1 MRQGCVER
9 LAVHTVVYSSEAGGF
24 HASYSGVCYTLVN
37 SGVGMV
43 LREIES
49 VNDQKREVSKQMGEL
64 MKQRIA
70 KLRELEA
77 KAAMGGGQ
85 EKIEKQH
92 QAQKLTARERVERLV
107 DPGSFIEFGKL
118 YGHLDGAPGDGIV
131 AGHGAIG
138 GRQVYVYSQ
147 DATVLGGSIGGFHG
161 NKMYRT
167 LERAMNDRV
176 PIIGLH
182 DSPGARIP
190 RLGGGEGG
198 GAGMAAALATGAL
211 MFEKHGGSVF
221 LPNTLASGVIP
232 QIAAILG
239 SCAGIAVYSPALMDF
254 IFMVDKIS
262 HMFITGP
269 RVVKSVT
276 GEDIDK
282 EALGGAEVHAAVSGV
297 ADLRTPTEDECCA
310 AIRKLVSFLPPSCD
324 ERAPVVETGDDPY
337 RLVPELNDVIPED
350 PDKPYDVHEL
360 IIRVVDNRDFFEV
373 KPEYA
378 GEIVVG
384 FGRLGGE
391 TVGIVA
397 NQPMV
402 YGGAM
407 TCESSWKQARF
418 IRFCDCFNI
427 PLVIF
432 VDTAA
437 YAPGTEQEHGGIIR
451 HGAKCLY
458 ALCEATVPRIEVV
471 TRKAYGGG
479 NLGMGVMPGLT
490 TDYVLAWPLMEA
502 GVVGAKEAVML
513 FYGAE
518 IFKSPDPQKAV
529 EEKIKLYRETIA
541 NPLLAVTAGPSFE
554 DIIEPEQTRRRLY
567 QLLSV
572 MKNKKV
578 NRMPPK
584 KHGNIPL

>member
-1 MRQGCVER
+1 
-9 LAVHTVVYSSEAGGF
+9 
-24 HASYSGVCYTLVN
+24 
-37 SGVGMV
+37 
-43 LREIES
+43 
-49 VNDQKREVSKQMGEL
+49 MGEL
-64 MKQRIA
+64 MEERIA
-70 KLRELEA
+70 KLRELEKQA
-77 KAAMGGGQ
+77 EQGGGQ
-85 EKIEKQH
+85 EKIEKLH
-92 QAQKLTARERVERLV
+92 QSGKLTARERLDRLL
-107 DPGSFIEFGKL
+107 DPGSFVEFGKL
-118 YGHLDGAPGDGIV
+118 YGHLDGTPGDGLV
-131 AGHGAIG
+131 AGHGTIEG
-138 GRQVYVYSQ
+138 KPVYAYSQ
-147 DATVLGGSIGGFHG
+147 DATVMGGSIGGYHG
-161 NKMYRT
+161 NKMFRA
-167 LERAMNDRV
+167 LERAMNARV
-176 PIIGLH
+176 PLIGLH

-198 GAGMAAALATGAL
+198 GGGMSAALATGAL

-221 LPNTLASGVIP
+221 LPNTLASGVVP
-232 QIAAILG
+232 QIAGILG

-254 IFMVDKIS
+254 IFMVDGIS

-282 EALGGAEVHAAVSGV
+282 EELGGAEVHTAVSGV
-297 ADLRTPTEDECCA
+297 ADLRSPTEDECFRQ
-310 AIRKLVSFLPPSCD
+310 IRRLVSFLPSSCD
-324 ERAPVVETGDDPY
+324 EEAPIVDTGDDPN
-337 RLVPELNDVIPED
+337 RLVPELNQVIPED
-350 PDKPYDVHEL
+350 PDKPYDVHEVVA
-360 IIRVVDNRDFFEV
+360 RFVDNGDFFEI

-384 FGRLGGE
+384 FGRLGGR
-391 TVGIVA
+391 TIGIVA

-427 PLVIF
+427 PLVLF

-437 YAPGTEQEHGGIIR
+437 YAPGSEQEHGGIIR

-458 ALCEATVPRIEVV
+458 ALCEATVPRVEIV

-490 TDYVLAWPLMEA
+490 TDYTLAWPIMEA

-513 FYGAE
+513 FYGKE
-518 IFKSPDPQKAV
+518 IFQAEDPGKAMQ
-529 EEKIKLYRETIA
+529 EKIKLYRDTIA
-541 NPLLAVTAGPSFE
+541 NPLLAVSLGPSFE
-554 DIIEPEQTRRRLY
+554 DVIEPEQTRRRVH
-567 QLLSV
+567 QLLEL
-572 MKNKKV
+572 MKDKKV

>member
-1 MRQGCVER
+1 
-9 LAVHTVVYSSEAGGF
+9 
-24 HASYSGVCYTLVN
+24 
-37 SGVGMV
+37 
-43 LREIES
+43 
-49 VNDQKREVSKQMGEL
+49 MGEL
-64 MKQRIA
+64 MNERIA
-70 KLRELEA
+70 KLRELEE
-77 KAAMGGGQ
+77 KATIGGGT

-92 QAQKLTARERVERLV
+92 QAGKLTARERLDRLL
-107 DPGSFIEFGKL
+107 DPGSLVEFGKL
-118 YGHLDGAPGDGIV
+118 HGHLDGTPGDGIV
-131 AGHGAIG
+131 AGYGTID
-138 GRQVYVYSQ
+138 GRPVYVYSQ

-161 NKMYRT
+161 NKMYRAM
-167 LERAMNDRV
+167 ERAMNARV
-176 PIIGLH
+176 PLIGLH
-182 DSPGARIP
+182 DSPGGRIP
-190 RLGGGEGG
+190 RLGGEGG
-198 GAGMAAALATGAL
+198 RGGGGMAALATGVL

-232 QIAAILG
+232 QIAGILG

-254 IFMVDKIS
+254 IFMVDEIS

-276 GEDIDK
+276 GEDITK
-282 EALGGAEVHAAVSGV
+282 EDLGGAEIHAAVSGV
-297 ADLRTPTEDECCA
+297 ADQRTPTEDECLA
-310 AIRKLVSFLPPSCD
+310 NIRKLIGFLPLSCD
-324 ERAPVVETGDDPY
+324 EAPPVVDTGDDPN
-337 RLVPELNDVIPED
+337 RLVPELNEIIPED
-350 PDKPYDVHEL
+350 PEKPYDVHEL
-360 IIRVVDNRDFFEV
+360 VTRIVDNGDFFEI

-384 FGRLGGE
+384 FGRLGGH
-391 TVGIVA
+391 TIGIVA
-397 NQPMV
+397 NQAMV

-437 YAPGTEQEHGGIIR
+437 YAPGSEQEHGGIIR

-458 ALCEATVPRIEVV
+458 ALCEATVPRVEVV

-479 NLGMGVMPGLT
+479 NLGMGVMPGLV

-502 GVVGAKEAVML
+502 GVVGAKESVML
-513 FYGAE
+513 FYGKE
-518 IFKSPDPQKAV
+518 IFEAEDPQKAMG
-529 EEKIKLYRETIA
+529 EKIREYRDGMA
-541 NPLLAVTAGPSFE
+541 NPLLSISAGPSFE
-554 DIIEPEQTRRRLY
+554 DIIEPAETRKRLY
-567 QLLSV
+567 QTLEIL
-572 MKNKKV
+572 KRKKV